1 MTAMSAGISEVLGFA
16 VGVAV
21 SPFPIIAVILMLF
34 TKRARVNGPMFA
46 LGWVVALAVVST
58 VAYALADTADAATS
72 TGTADT
78 IAWGKVALGALL
90 LVGAARTWKRR
101 PAPGQQPE
109 MPKWMSMIDTLAP
122 GKALG
127 LGLLLAGVN
136 PKNLM
141 LAIAAGTAVAQLGLS
156 SGDVVVSLLVFVV
169 IASATIVGPVFY
181 YLVGGDKAKQTLDEL
196 KGWLGF
202 HNDAVMTVLFLV
214 FGVDLIAKGLGVL
227 A

>member
-1 MTAMSAGISEVLGFA
+1 MSAGISEVLGFA

-34 TKRARVNGPMFA
+34 TQRARVNGPMFA

-58 VAYALADTADAATS
+58 AAYALADTADAATS
-72 TGTADT
+72 TGTVDA

-90 LVGAARTWKRR
+90 LLGAARTWKRR

-109 MPKWMSMIDTLAP
+109 MPKWMSMIDTLSP

-141 LAIAAGTAVAQLGLS
+141 LAVAAGTAVAQLGLS
-156 SGDVVVSLLVFVV
+156 SGDVVASLLVFVV

-181 YLVGGDKAKQTLDEL
+181 YLVGGDSAKRILDEL

-202 HNDAVMTVLFLV
+202 HNDAVMSVLLLV